1 MQALNPRSFK
11 PPHERFGMG
20 LERLEKVG
28 WRQVGLGDVVS
39 EPSTLKLKFSIRH
52 KTLNPNAE
60 P

>member
-39 EPSTLKLKFSIRH
+39 EPSTLKLSDP
-52 KTLNPNAE
+52 TQNPKPKHPE